1 MQQHLCVYRILC
13 RKQRESG
20 EVDEVSD
27 APLLTTTNDV
37 AALFG

>member
-20 EVDEVSD
+20 DVEEESE
-27 APLLTTTNDV
+27 APLVTSGRDV